1 MFSYAFPETQV
12 QQFWS
17 LGTQHCPTAAAVSEL
32 CLPPGTALAAAA
44 AGMGARG
51 GPGEPKALSGR
62 AELVSLLPAGMV
74 VGKGSPCPWKDAV
87 GFIQRFLWRRRTVS
101 RCR

>member
-17 LGTQHCPTAAAVSEL
+17 LGTQHCPAAAAVSEL

-44 AGMGARG
+44 GTGARG
-51 GPGEPKALSGR
+51 DPCEPKASSGR
-62 AELVSLLPAGMV
+62 AEPVSLLPTGMV
-74 VGKGSPCPWKDAV
+74 VGKGSQRPWKDAV
-87 GFIQRFLWRRRTVS
+87 GLIQRFLWRRRTVS